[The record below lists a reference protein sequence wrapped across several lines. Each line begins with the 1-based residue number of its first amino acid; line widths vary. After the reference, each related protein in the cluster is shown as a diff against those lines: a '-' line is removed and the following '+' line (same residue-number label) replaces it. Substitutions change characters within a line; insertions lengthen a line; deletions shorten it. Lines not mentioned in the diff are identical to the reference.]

1 MPHEVIKRVGK
12 RAYRYSVESY
22 RDPDTRKVRSRWTYL
37 GAAVPSGTDESES
50 VSIAAVTRRAP
61 AQTRERLVAAVE
73 RLLADHS
80 YGELTAGMVATEA
93 GLAHGTF
100 YRYFKDKRDVFVAAL
115 ERLREEVERERP
127 TFDPPFGTRAHERER
142 VRSLVDA
149 SLAKPAQHPGMIRA
163 YFELLESDPEFQ
175 ASRAERLCER
185 TKALTAYLE
194 RLAEAGT
201 IVADAPESLAVALT
215 GLVDATFREAVIARK
230 PVDELMKEGVKRVF
244 DRAIFGVEA
253 EPG

>member
-1 MPHEVIKRVGK
+1 MSHEVIKRVGK

-37 GAAVPSGTDESES
+37 GTALPGGAGEPATLAVAS
-50 VSIAAVTRRAP
+50 VSRRAP
-61 AQTRERLVAAVE
+61 AQTRERVVDAVE
-73 RLLADHS
+73 RLLTDHG

-115 ERLREEVERERP
+115 DRLREEVERERP
-127 TFDPPFGTRAHERER
+127 TFDPPFGTRVEERER
-142 VRSLVDA
+142 IRSLVEA

-175 ASRAERLCER
+175 ATRAQRLRERIDSL
-185 TKALTAYLE
+185 AAYLE
-194 RLAEAGT
+194 HLAEAGT
-201 IVADAPESLAVALT
+201 IVADAPRSLAVALT
-215 GLVDATFREAVIARK
+215 GLVDATFREAVLARR
-230 PVDELMKEGVKRVF
+230 PVDPVTKDGVKRVF

-253 EPG
+253 DRG